1 MKKKS
6 ITALLLIMTLCMSL
20 ALSACGNKKSAPQT
34 LEEYAANN
42 EEIQNSIVSAMED
55 SQVAV
60 SIKGNDILYSYDLSN
75 AEGYTEDIVKDEKV
89 VESLQSSLEKGA
101 TTFVGIIKT
110 IEEETGMTGIRVIVT
125 YNFGDEEIASRT
137 YTENDKL
144 PDADSE
150 SGEESEE
157 GEDSDSGDSE

>member
-1 MKKKS
+1 MKKKA

-20 ALSACGNKKSAPQT
+20 ALSACGNKKAEPQT

-42 EEIQNSIVSAMED
+42 EEIQNSIVSAMKD

-75 AEGYTEDIVKDEKV
+75 AEGYTEEIVKDEKV
-89 VESLQSSLEKGA
+89 VESLQASLEKGA
-101 TTFVGIIKT
+101 PTFVGIIKT

-144 PDADSE
+144 PEADSE
-150 SGEESEE
+150 SEEGSEESE
-157 GEDSDSGDSE
+157 DSGSGDSE

>member
-1 MKKKS
+1 
-6 ITALLLIMTLCMSL
+6 MTLCMSL
-20 ALSACGNKKSAPQT
+20 ALSACGNKKAEPQT

-75 AEGYTEDIVKDEKV
+75 ADGYTEDIVKDEKV
-89 VESLQSSLEKGA
+89 VESLQASLENGA
-101 TTFVGIIKT
+101 PTFVGIIKT

-137 YTENDKL
+137 YTENDEI
-144 PDADSE
+144 PAADSE
-150 SGEESEE
+150 KDESDSEE
-157 GEDSDSGDSE
+157 GDDDSGEDSE

>member
-1 MKKKS
+1 MKKKA

-20 ALSACGNKKSAPQT
+20 ALSACGNKKAEPQT

-101 TTFVGIIKT
+101 PTFVGIIKT

-144 PDADSE
+144 PEE
-150 SGEESEE
+150 SKEGSEE
-157 GEDSDSGDSE
+157 GENSESEEESE

>member
-1 MKKKS
+1 MKKKA

-20 ALSACGNKKSAPQT
+20 ALCACGNKKAEPQT

-75 AEGYTEDIVKDEKV
+75 AEG
-89 VESLQSSLEKGA
+89 
-101 TTFVGIIKT
+101 
-110 IEEETGMTGIRVIVT
+110 
-125 YNFGDEEIASRT
+125 
-137 YTENDKL
+137 
-144 PDADSE
+144 
-150 SGEESEE
+150 
-157 GEDSDSGDSE
+157 